1 MTTFLGAVLR
11 ERGLPR
17 PYVESRPLEIVEL
30 ELPDPG
36 EGEVL
41 VKIGAASL
49 CRSDLSVVT
58 GARVWPL
65 PMVIGHEAAG
75 KVVAVGSGSEGLEPG
90 DDVVLVYLPQ
100 CGECV
105 RCVGGEAW
113 LCDVGAAANQ
123 KGELLTGGT
132 RLTHEGEKIHHHMGV
147 AAFAEYTLVS
157 QASAVKVPS
166 GLAASDLC
174 VFGCAVLCGGGTALN
189 TAGVD
194 ERDSVAIVGLGAVGL
209 SAVLGAKAAGAERIF
224 AVDLLEAKLSSASQL
239 GATDVLMADEETP
252 AQITNRTGGG
262 VDHAI
267 EASGTLEGFEL
278 AMRLVRRGGTVT
290 TLGLP
295 GPAVSHDLELARLV
309 ARGVTVQGS
318 YLGSCVT
325 SRDVPRFIDLYREG
339 RFPIDGLISHHIA
352 LDDINAA
359 LDGLISHHI
368 ALDDINAALDRLADG
383 EALRQVI
390 EF

>member
-1 MTTFLGAVLR
+1 MTTFRGAVLR

-17 PYVESRPLEIVEL
+17 PYVDSQPLQVVEL

-36 EGEVL
+36 PGEVL
-41 VKIGAASL
+41 VEVGAASL

-75 KVVAVGSGSEGLEPG
+75 KVAAIGPGVESVAPG

-100 CGECV
+100 CGKCT
-105 RCVGGEAW
+105 RCRDGEPW
-113 LCDVGAAANQ
+113 LCDVGGAANG

-132 RLTHEGEKIHHHMGV
+132 RLTHGGEKLHHHMGV
-147 AAFAEYTLVS
+147 AAFAEYSLVS
-157 QASAVKVPS
+157 EASAVKVPS
-166 GLAASDLC
+166 GLAARDTC
-174 VFGCAVLCGGGTALN
+174 VFGCAVLCGGGTSLN
-189 TAGVD
+189 TAGVG
-194 ERDSVAIVGLGAVGL
+194 EHDSVAVVGLGAVGL
-209 SAVLGAKAAGAERIF
+209 SAILGAKAAGASQIV
-224 AVDLLEAKLSSASQL
+224 ALDLLAAKLAPASSL
-239 GATDVLMADEETP
+239 GATDVLVADGDAPTRVTEQTE
-252 AQITNRTGGG
+252 GG

-267 EASGTLEGFEL
+267 EASGSLEGFEL

-295 GPAVSHDLELARLV
+295 GPGVSHDLDLAPLV
-309 ARGVTVQGS
+309 VSGVTIQGS

-325 SRDVPRFIDLYREG
+325 RRDVPRFIELYREG
-339 RFPIDGLISHHIA
+339 RFPADALVSHRIE
-352 LDDINAA
+352 LDDIN
-359 LDGLISHHI
+359 I
-368 ALDDINAALDRLADG
+368 ALDRLADG